1 MNDPQQQEIETLKL
15 KLAMSEAKLKF
26 AVNALRELEVED
38 NSVSSMTYAGSCADI
53 IANPIGWVPA
63 R

>member
-1 MNDPQQQEIETLKL
+1 MNNPQQQEIESLKL

-26 AVNALRELEVED
+26 AVNALRDLEIED
-38 NSVSSMTYAGSCADI
+38 DSVSSMTYAGNCADI
-53 IANPIGWVPA
+53 IANVGWVPA